1 MTELPET
8 EQNTAQPQTEEAQTE
23 EMDNLSG
30 EQADDPMTALA
41 AERDEL
47 KDQLLRAMAEA
58 ENLRRRTEKEV
69 AAAKKYGAVGMARDL
84 LASFDNLE
92 KAIELIPE
100 DKSELDDTL
109 KNILIGVEMTGR
121 ELSHTLERHGISEIA
136 PVNEKFD
143 YNLHQAMFEV
153 PTDEVEPG
161 MVVQLVQ
168 KGYSLHD
175 RLLRPAMVGVSK
187 AAEAEASDDKGS
199 KE

>member
-23 EMDNLSG
+23 EMDNLSD
-30 EQADDPMTALA
+30 EQADDPMAALT

-187 AAEAEASDDKGS
+187 AAEVEAGDNKGN

>member
-23 EMDNLSG
+23 EMDNLSD
-30 EQADDPMTALA
+30 EQADDPMAALT

-187 AAEAEASDDKGS
+187 AAEVEASDDKGN